1 MTKRERLP
9 DKFLKTIHPCRDC
22 SGGGEIV
29 NNGLV
34 WQTLLRRELLLSE
47 PVCCAYEDDER
58 IAAAAVE
65 HGLVFQTCG
74 DVPTARDVEVETT
87 ADAHAECPVLD
98 VIGDNAHLGIDAPPV
113 GDAEYVVGV
122 EIDVDRT
129 VLFRQDID
137 RRFDTPVGIETVPVV
152 GTDPDGSVAR
162 IGIEVHARAHGAA
175 VIVRRAAVIACLG
188 RIAVVVTG
196 VAVVVVLADAVQAN
210 NAAVAIRR
218 IFFMAFS
225 LILYE

>member
-1 MTKRERLP
+1 MRTCQAGP
-9 DKFLKTIHPCRDC
+9 
-22 SGGGEIV
+22 
-29 NNGLV
+29 
-34 WQTLLRRELLLSE
+34 SE
-47 PVCCAYEDDER
+47 PVCCAYEDHER

-65 HGLVFQTCG
+65 HGFVFQTCG
-74 DVPTARDVEVETT
+74 DVPAARDVEVETT

-152 GTDPDGSVAR
+152 GTDSDGCVAR
-162 IGIEVHARAHGAA
+162 IGIEVYARTHGAA
-175 VIVRRAAVIACLG
+175 VIFRRAAVIARLG
-188 RIAVVVTG
+188 RVAVVVTG
-196 VAVVVVLADAVQAN
+196 VAVVAVLG
-210 NAAVAIRR
+210 RR
-218 IFFMAFS
+218 RPGKQCRGCDQKNFFHGFQFNF
-225 LILYE
+225 I

>member
-1 MTKRERLP
+1 MPGPCVRGIGLSPVQQVASGGKAVPALPWQTGRSSRLLPRSGTAPGSRRFCRMTKRERLP

-34 WQTLLRRELLLSE
+34 RQTLLRRELLLSE

-74 DVPTARDVEVETT
+74 DVPAARDVEVETT

-152 GTDPDGSVAR
+152 STDPDGSSP
-162 IGIEVHARAHGAA
+162 
-175 VIVRRAAVIACLG
+175 
-188 RIAVVVTG
+188 
-196 VAVVVVLADAVQAN
+196 VLV
-210 NAAVAIRR
+210 
-218 IFFMAFS
+218 
-225 LILYE
+225 